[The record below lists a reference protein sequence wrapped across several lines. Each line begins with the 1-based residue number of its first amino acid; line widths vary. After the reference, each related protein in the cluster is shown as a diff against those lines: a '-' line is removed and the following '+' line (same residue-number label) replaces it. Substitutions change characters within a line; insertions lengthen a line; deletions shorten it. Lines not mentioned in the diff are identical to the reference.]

1 MNTYVLLFSVYSYS
15 RNDLEK
21 MTASELYELASA
33 ASTVGY
39 DEAAVLPAD
48 EFSQRANDD
57 EINLNNVWVYAV
69 TI

>member
-1 MNTYVLLFSVYSYS
+1 MWNRDSYS

-21 MTASELYELASA
+21 MTASEMYELASA
-33 ASTVGY
+33 VSTVGY
-39 DEAAVLPAD
+39 DEAAVLSPD
-48 EFSQRANDD
+48 EFSQRANDE

>member
-39 DEAAVLPAD
+39 DEAAVLSPD